1 MARHPA
7 QGMGKGMAPKV
18 FELFP
23 ALARLEAPARDY
35 LSAQLRPVEL
45 PAGAALFHPG
55 GLCAAY
61 PFLLSG
67 RVVVRRVA
75 RSGREI
81 VLYRVQP
88 GQTCIMSTTCLMT
101 DRAASAEAVAEQDVA
116 ALALAPPA
124 FAHLLERSA
133 VFRAFAF
140 GACAR
145 RIGDLMA
152 RIEEIADT
160 PIDERLAARLLEA
173 AGSGRVVAATHAAL
187 AADIGTAREV
197 VSRALK
203 HFSDSGWVRAGR
215 GTIEILRPDALRGMV
230 ERDDVTDGHAVTV

>member
-1 MARHPA
+1 ME
-7 QGMGKGMAPKV
+7 PKV

-23 ALARLEAPARDY
+23 ALAGMEPPARDY
-35 LSAQLRPVEL
+35 LAAQLRQVSL

-61 PFLLSG
+61 PFLVSG
-67 RVVVRRVA
+67 RVVVRRIA

-101 DRAASAEAVAEQDVA
+101 ETAASAEAVAEQEA
-116 ALALAPPA
+116 MALVLPPPA
-124 FAHLLERSA
+124 FAQLLAQSA

-145 RIGDLMA
+145 RIGELMA
-152 RIEEIADT
+152 RIEEMADT
-160 PIDERLAARLLEA
+160 SIDERLAARLLAA
-173 AGSGRVVAATHAAL
+173 AGPGGVVAATHAAL
-187 AADIGTAREV
+187 AADIGSAREV
-197 VSRALK
+197 VSRAVK
-203 HFSDSGWVRAGR
+203 HFAQRGWVRAGR
-215 GTIEILRPDALRGMV
+215 GAIAILRPEALRRLADG
-230 ERDDVTDGHAVTV
+230 DDVTDGGAARG